1 MGVDELTSAAETKF
15 FANDVA
21 AARADIDAALRFD
34 GADRKANFYAALI
47 CYVTNDSDGVRRHF
61 ERSIDGPSP
70 DTDSF
75 KFDIYPAWRENTP
88 RGGKNSWPA
97 RNRPSP
103 PTGRRW

>member
-47 CYVTNDSDGVRRHF
+47 CYVTND
-61 ERSIDGPSP
+61 
-70 DTDSF
+70 
-75 KFDIYPAWRENTP
+75 
-88 RGGKNSWPA
+88 
-97 RNRPSP
+97 
-103 PTGRRW
+103 